1 MMLKP
6 GVRLLV
12 GSVIAL
18 ALCEPTPLNAQ
29 GLPSEPFVV
38 ANGRVVI
45 SGDVSLTASCSHASG
60 AALCTE
66 DSGFFNYSDYSDST
80 IRMARIGL
88 STAVRLGRRFSVL
101 GDVRS
106 QNARMPHPYSLY
118 LRFKP
123 FDGRN
128 IDIQAGRIP
137 STFGAFPRRAYSS
150 DNPLIGFPLGYQY
163 LTSLR
168 ADALPANTDDL
179 IRMRGRG
186 WLSSFP
192 IGNAVPAAG
201 LPLAD
206 AFRQDTG
213 VEVHASTDRLDI
225 AGSITAGSLS
235 NPRIGDDNHGKQ
247 VAGRAAVKPQP
258 GLVLGVSA
266 SRAPYV
272 ASGAAIAAHATPN
285 QFVQRGLGAD
295 VEYSRDHYVV
305 RLESVLSTY
314 QLPTIAPRL
323 RALATTLEGRY
334 KLTPR
339 LHVAARLEHLGFSEV
354 VGAARTTTWDAPV
367 TQWEAGAGYAVQRNT
382 QVRVSFQHHSRDG
395 GRVRKMTA
403 LAGQLLYWF

>member
-1 MMLKP
+1 MLKF
-6 GVRLLV
+6 GARLLV
-12 GSVIAL
+12 GSIIAC
-18 ALCEPTPLNAQ
+18 ALREPVSLCAQ

-38 ANGRVVI
+38 ADGRVVV

-60 AALCTE
+60 AARCTE
-66 DSGFFNYSDYSDST
+66 DTGFFNYSDYSDST

-106 QNARMPHPYSLY
+106 ENARMPHPYSLY

-123 FDGRN
+123 FDRRN
-128 IDIQAGRIP
+128 IDIQVGRIP

-150 DNPLIGFPLGYQY
+150 DNPLIGFPLAYQY

-168 ADALPANTDDL
+168 SDALPADADDL
-179 IRMRGRG
+179 IKMRGRG

-192 IGNAVPAAG
+192 IGNPVPEAG

-206 AFRQDTG
+206 AFKQDTG
-213 VEVHASTDRLDI
+213 VEVHGATDRLDI
-225 AGSITAGSLS
+225 AGSITTGSLS
-235 NPRIGDDNHGKQ
+235 SPRIEDDNRGKQ
-247 VAGRAAVKPQP
+247 FAGRAAVKPRA
-258 GLVLGVSA
+258 GLVLGLSA
-266 SRAPYV
+266 SRAPFV
-272 ASGAAIAAHATPN
+272 ASSAALAAHSTAN
-285 QFVQRGLGAD
+285 QFVQRALGAD
-295 VEYSRDHYVV
+295 AEYSFDHYVV

-314 QLPTIAPRL
+314 ELPTIAPRL
-323 RALATTLEGRY
+323 RAVATTLEGRY

-354 VGAARTTTWDAPV
+354 TGATRTATWDAPV
-367 TQWEAGAGYAVQRNT
+367 TRWETGAGYAVQRNT

-395 GRVRKMTA
+395 GRVREMTA
-403 LAGQLLYWF
+403 VAGQILYWF

>member
-1 MMLKP
+1 MLSP
-6 GVRLLV
+6 LGRLCLATVATATLGVVRLY
-12 GSVIAL
+12 
-18 ALCEPTPLNAQ
+18 AQ

-38 ANGRVVI
+38 ADGRVVI

-66 DSGFFNYSDYSDST
+66 DTGFFNYSDYSDST
-80 IRMARIGL
+80 IRMARFGL

-106 QNARMPHPYSLY
+106 ENARMPHAYNLY

-123 FDGRN
+123 FDKRN

-150 DNPLIGFPLGYQY
+150 DNPLIGFPLAYQY

-168 ADALPANTDDL
+168 ADAIPANADDL

-192 IGNAVPAAG
+192 IGNTVPAAG

-206 AFRQDTG
+206 AFKQDTG
-213 VEVHASTDRLDI
+213 IEVHGSSDRLDV

-247 VAGRAAVKPQP
+247 VAGRAAVKPRP

-272 ASGAAIAAHATPN
+272 ASGAALAAHATPN

-295 VEYSRDHYVV
+295 IEYSRDHYVV

-314 QLPTIAPRL
+314 ELPTILPRL
-323 RALATTLEGRY
+323 RAVATTLEGRY

-339 LHVAARLEHLGFSEV
+339 VHVAARLEHLGFSDV
-354 VGAARTTTWDAPV
+354 AGSARTTTWDAPV

-403 LAGQLLYWF
+403 LAGQILYWF